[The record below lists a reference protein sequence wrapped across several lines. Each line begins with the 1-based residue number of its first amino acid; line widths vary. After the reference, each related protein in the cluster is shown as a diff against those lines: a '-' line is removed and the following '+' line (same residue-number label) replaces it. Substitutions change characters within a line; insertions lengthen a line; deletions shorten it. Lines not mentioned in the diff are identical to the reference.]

1 MVKKLLYFFL
11 LPAILNGKVP
21 SFDKHHA
28 FMYLQTQCEFGP
40 RIPGTKGHSAC
51 LKFLVEE
58 LRKTTPHVVEQSF
71 LGSVPLEKKTA
82 RLTNVIASF
91 EPSKKPRILLCAH
104 WDTRAH
110 ADFDPNPLNRKK
122 PVPGANDGASGTA
135 VLLELACIF
144 KKTPPPVGV
153 DLVLFDGE
161 DNGVEGDI
169 STWCLGSRHF
179 ATTFYS
185 QKPIPFPQ
193 YAILIDMIG
202 DRELIIPVEINS
214 KRYAPDLVEKIWQKS
229 KMLGFSTFSFSQTHE
244 VIDDHLELLKVGIP
258 AADLIDLDYPYWHTT
273 EDTPDK
279 CSPESLYVIGTLLL
293 HLLYE

>member
-1 MVKKLLYFFL
+1 MSKKLLYVFL
-11 LPAILNGKVP
+11 FPAILSGKVP

-28 FMYLQTQCEFGP
+28 FDYLQKQCTFGP
-40 RIPGTKGHSAC
+40 RVPGTQGHRAC

-58 LRKTTPHVVEQSF
+58 LKKSTPHVIEQSF

-91 EPSKKPRILLCAH
+91 EPSKIPRILLCAH

-110 ADFDPNPLNRKK
+110 ADFDPHPMNREK

-135 VLLELACIF
+135 VLLELASIF
-144 KKTPPPVGV
+144 KKAPPPQGV

-161 DNGVEGDI
+161 DNGLEGNI

-179 ATTFYS
+179 ANTFYS
-185 QKPIPFPQ
+185 QKTIGFPQ
-193 YAILIDMIG
+193 YAILIDMVG
-202 DRELIIPVEINS
+202 DRELLIPIEINS
-214 KRYAPDLVEKIWQKS
+214 RRYAPEVVEKIWQKA
-229 KMLGFSTFSFSQTHE
+229 KMLGFSAFSFFQTHE
-244 VIDDHLELLKVGIP
+244 VIDDHLELLKIGIP
-258 AADLIDLDYPYWHTT
+258 AVDLIDLDYPYWHTV

-279 CSPESLYVIGTLLL
+279 CSPESLYIIGTLLL
-293 HLLYE
+293 HLIYE